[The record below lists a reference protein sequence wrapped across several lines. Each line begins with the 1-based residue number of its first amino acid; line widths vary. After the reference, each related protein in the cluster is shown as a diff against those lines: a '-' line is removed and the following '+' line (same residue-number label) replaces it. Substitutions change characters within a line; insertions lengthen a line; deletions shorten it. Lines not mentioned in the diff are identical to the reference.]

1 MYSQELYEL
10 MESEYRKR
18 GASNN
23 AAQITLRE
31 NHLKSVLQSRGE
43 EEEEVKDMI
52 PNDFDAYHFFRG

>member
-23 AAQITLRE
+23 AAQIISRE
-31 NHLKSVLQSRGE
+31 NHLKSVLQLRS
-43 EEEEVKDMI
+43 EEEVKDMI
-52 PNDFDAYHFFRG
+52 LNDFDSYHFFR